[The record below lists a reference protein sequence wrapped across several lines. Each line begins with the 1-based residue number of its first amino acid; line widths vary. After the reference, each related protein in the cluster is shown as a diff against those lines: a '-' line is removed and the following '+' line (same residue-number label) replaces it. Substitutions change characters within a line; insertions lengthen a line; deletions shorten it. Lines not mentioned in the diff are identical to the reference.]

1 MNSIQRKA
9 NEDQLPQAG
18 GAGEAGRPDKKQY
31 PSTAQ
36 GGTQEVRY
44 IHLTQGNARSFV
56 QIMILFFLRSTS

>member
-9 NEDQLPQAG
+9 NEDQQAG

>member
-18 GAGEAGRPDKKQY
+18 GAGEAGRPDKQQY
-31 PSTAQ
+31 PPTAQ

-44 IHLTQGNARSFV
+44 IHLTEGNACSFV
-56 QIMILFFLRSTS
+56 QIMIHFFLHSTR